1 LKGSSVEKAALTGPK
16 WTQDEAIDFECAR
29 DCITDLMGIYSG
41 AIDDEETA
49 ASPDQAKISELL
61 AVRSSLARE
70 RMALRLND
78 HDRIAEIRSTYGARI
93 RTYRAA
99 GRHQAI

>member
-1 LKGSSVEKAALTGPK
+1 MKKTVLIDPK
-16 WTQDEAIDFECAR
+16 WTQDEAINFECAR

-49 ASPDQAKISELL
+49 ASPDKDKISELL

-70 RMALRLND
+70 RMALRLKD
-78 HDRIAEIRSTYGARI
+78 HDRIAEIRSTYGAKI
-93 RTYRAA
+93 RAYRAA